1 MCTASARIHIAYM
14 TVDSIPP
21 ILYTSQRSARSL
33 LGLSLILCSEN
44 CLLYVLALLQ
54 FCAYYARFYAT
65 PQSSN
70 ITQFKDLSQ

>member
-1 MCTASARIHIAYM
+1 MYTASARIRIAYM

-33 LGLSLILCSEN
+33 LGLSLLCSEN